1 MTIRTGFLTGAIAL
15 VADSVPLSAADQ
27 TKTGAGNDRA
37 IGVAA
42 DSPLVQSA
50 VQFLSRQLNRIQD
63 PALRTQTQDA
73 TANRNTCVTSRAGV
87 NQDVKALLLQ
97 KLLDQG
103 LVDPA
108 DAASITGGLGAGVFP
123 PLRDEATDCP
133 KLPQA
138 FSSAPGSSFGG
149 HHSYPGGLVVHETF
163 NSISSMSYAAGYRRV
178 YGASRSDGM
187 PVIAAEDNS
196 TDALSSDVFISQDV
210 MVAAP
215 LWHDW
220 AKPIVF
226 QWNADGSE
234 FTELNFGGNGVT
246 DSYGSSGDS
255 RTGGHHILGIAEA
268 MKRGFA
274 PDFIITQ
281 ASAHSAP
288 TSGNEFK
295 VVNWIR
301 AAAILAQ
308 VNPVA
313 QGYLYLDSGN
323 RLRLPP
329 LRQLGSVDL
338 VNGSLAHTNTLAEY
352 SLHNLSDADFNLT
365 GPAVS
370 EIQVVLNA
378 IAPQFDSGSV

>member
-1 MTIRTGFLTGAIAL
+1 
-15 VADSVPLSAADQ
+15 
-27 TKTGAGNDRA
+27 
-37 IGVAA
+37 
-42 DSPLVQSA
+42 
-50 VQFLSRQLNRIQD
+50 
-63 PALRTQTQDA
+63 
-73 TANRNTCVTSRAGV
+73 
-87 NQDVKALLLQ
+87 
-97 KLLDQG
+97 
-103 LVDPA
+103 
-108 DAASITGGLGAGVFP
+108 
-123 PLRDEATDCP
+123 
-133 KLPQA
+133 
-138 FSSAPGSSFGG
+138 
-149 HHSYPGGLVVHETF
+149 
-163 NSISSMSYAAGYRRV
+163 MSYAAGYRRV